1 MKLDKLLKQLKR
13 DAAKS
18 PQKAGALGL
27 RVLGA
32 PYFWA
37 PLAMKNLKG
46 KPQPGT
52 ATAAGPVI
60 LRDDPI
66 LVKAAAHPS
75 TNVAHWDRVRQALAQ
90 DRMMLAVAHDP
101 GWQKPF
107 GNLQLPEKASPTP
120 KPIANQGEPK
130 PLPAAPAATVEVAQ
144 QQLSGVSGSSIL
156 MSKRGHAA
164 VINSKVYRV
173 GDLLDV
179 DGPNGN
185 AAEPRITAID
195 DDGVDLQL
203 EGKPLRLDRAKP
215 KLSSGEDLQRD

>member
-1 MKLDKLLKQLKR
+1 VKLDKLLKQLKR

-27 RVLGA
+27 MVLVA
-32 PYFWA
+32 LYFWA
-37 PLAMKNLKG
+37 PLVMKNFRG
-46 KPQPGT
+46 KPKPGT
-52 ATAAGPVI
+52 ATATGPVI

-90 DRMMLAVAHDP
+90 DRMMLAVAHDA
-101 GWQKPF
+101 GWKNPF
-107 GNLQLPEKASPTP
+107 GNLHLPEKTNSSP
-120 KPIANQGEPK
+120 KPMANQGEPK
-130 PLPAAPAATVEVAQ
+130 TLPAAPPVKPEVAE
-144 QQLSGVSGSSIL
+144 QQLTGISVSSIL
-156 MSKRGHAA
+156 MSKRGHVA

-195 DDGVDLQL
+195 DDGIDLDL